1 MADGIV
7 GQPFTR
13 AFRTGITGQTLT
25 IDPDTTTKPDGTAFT
40 PTITPSGV
48 NASDAFS
55 ITFTPD
61 QAGIWVAEATDDD
74 GRRFRGEYE
83 ILAVPSKTF
92 TRRAGGQTFNAA
104 HINELQQR
112 LEELP
117 F

>member
-1 MADGIV
+1 VADGIV

-13 AFRTGITGQTLT
+13 AFRTGVTGQTLT
-25 IDPDTTTKPDGTAFT
+25 IAAVMTTKPDGSAFT

-48 NASDAFS
+48 NTGDAFE
-55 ITFTPD
+55 IAFTPD

-83 ILAVPSKTF
+83 ILAVPAKVF
-92 TRRAGGQTFNAA
+92 TRRANGQTYNAG